1 MGSVFLISLISKY
14 FKKSILIRISGA
26 LGGALIFYI
35 ITNFGVWALGNYGYT
50 FEGLIMCYTLAIP
63 FFGYSLI
70 STLIFSGLI
79 EGITKI
85 KSYNNF
91 KYLNIT

>member
-1 MGSVFLISLISKY
+1 
-14 FKKSILIRISGA
+14 
-26 LGGALIFYI
+26 
-35 ITNFGVWALGNYGYT
+35 
-50 FEGLIMCYTLAIP
+50 MCYTLAIP